1 MTSTSAADGA
11 ATTAKLETRRVG
23 DIAGHFLVPGY
34 QRGYRWGRNEV
45 EQLLNDVRESEGRD
59 YYLQPVVVR
68 RGDDVLELIDG
79 QQRLT
84 TLFELIDGQQR
95 LTTLFL
101 IHGYI
106 KTHLPTS
113 KLDYLI
119 EYETRPLS
127 AAFLADPV
135 AGRSRENIDFF
146 HIYEAC
152 ECIREW
158 FEDKSNPPLEAM
170 NFYKAL
176 AERVYVIWYEVPPEV
191 DARVLFTRLNVGRI
205 PLTDAELVKA
215 VLLSKSGDRRREVAA
230 QWDNIERDL
239 RHPDVWSFVSPR
251 DQEDATRIGLL
262 LDTLSGG
269 ALGAARPK
277 FKTFEALNRRIG
289 ETSAEAV
296 WKQVVASHARVMSW
310 YEDPE
315 LYHKIGFLVA
325 VGFGLDKL
333 VEPASTLAHSKFKKH
348 LNELIRGRLKLS
360 RSDLVELRYRDYED
374 CSRVL
379 LLTNVEAVLR
389 QDSSERYSFT
399 AHAKGDWTLEHIE
412 PQADTPLTTTAQQK
426 AWLES
431 HRDALRSLAD
441 LDEVQVSKLVEE
453 IDAALADLSGP
464 VFRQLAEKIAP
475 LFRGPVA
482 TDTEYEHSLANLAL
496 LAGGDN
502 SVLSNSWFEV
512 KRRHIIKLDRSGSY
526 IPLCT
531 RNVFLKY
538 FTGADAQ
545 QIHFWSPQDR
555 DAYLEAILD
564 YVGPYLTPPLAAH
577 A

>member
-11 ATTAKLETRRVG
+11 ATTATLDTRRVG
-23 DIAGHFLVPGY
+23 DIAGHFIVPGY

-45 EQLLNDVRESEGRD
+45 KLLLNDVRDSEGRD

-68 RGDDVLELIDG
+68 RGDHV
-79 QQRLT
+79 
-84 TLFELIDGQQR
+84 FELIDGQQR

-101 IHGYI
+101 IHRYI

-113 KLDYLI
+113 KLDYSL
-119 EYETRPLS
+119 EYETRPFS

-135 AGRSRENIDFF
+135 AERSRENIDFF
-146 HIYEAC
+146 HMYEAC

-158 FEDKSNPPLEAM
+158 FEEKPNPPLEAM

-176 AERVYVIWYEVPPEV
+176 SERVYVIWYEVPPEV

-239 RHPDVWSFVSPR
+239 QHPDVWSFVSPR

-269 ALGAARPK
+269 PLGAARRK
-277 FKTFEALNRRIG
+277 FKTFEELNRRIG

-333 VEPASTLAHSKFKKH
+333 VEPASTLAHSKFKQH
-348 LNELIRGRLKLS
+348 LTELIRGRLKLS
-360 RSDLVELRYRDYED
+360 RGDLVELRYRDYEV

-379 LLTNVEAVLR
+379 LLANVEAVLRR

-399 AHAKGDWTLEHIE
+399 AHAKRDWTLEHIE
-412 PQADTPLTTTAQQK
+412 PQADTPLTTTAQQE

-431 HRDALRSLAD
+431 HRDALRSLPE
-441 LDEVQVSKLVEE
+441 LDEVEVSKLVEE
-453 IDAALADLSGP
+453 IEAALADLSGP

-496 LAGGDN
+496 LEGGDN

-512 KRRHIIKLDRSGSY
+512 KRQHIIELDRSGSY

-555 DAYLEAILD
+555 DTYLEAILD